1 MKFYLNTV
9 LIFLSLLF
17 GMDSAVAQDYMNQ
30 LKDKSF
36 TEFSTHFD
44 DPIQLEIR
52 RNKQTVSKDRAISL
66 IKERLNQLNPVRW
79 EMVHKGESEE
89 RKGLYM
95 VLKAFNDQEEG
106 VRIFIHMKQVEGKR
120 KISSIRFRKLL

>member
-9 LIFLSLLF
+9 LIILFSLF
-17 GMDSAVAQDYMNQ
+17 VESNVVAQDYMNQ
-30 LKDKSF
+30 LKGKSY
-36 TEFSTHFD
+36 TEFSTHLD

-79 EMVHKGESEE
+79 EMVHNGESEE
-89 RKGLYM
+89 RKGRYL
-95 VLKAFNDQEEG
+95 VLKAFNEQNEG
-106 VRIFIHMKQVEGKR
+106 VRIFFHMKQVKGKR